1 MKILLVDNGSF
12 EPASTLALRILAGK
26 LSDRIG
32 QQICPVSLLH
42 SDKVLAEKLHGEPA
56 DIFET
61 FLRRDAARGEM
72 NFQVLPLFFGPS
84 RAITEYLPAVVEKL
98 RKEFPSL
105 RVAVA
110 STLYQADD
118 KRLAE
123 ILEEN
128 VRAKL
133 TLEFS
138 SGEPVRVALVDHGS
152 PVAAV
157 TAVRDAV
164 AKQLALALGDTVS
177 AVTPCSMER
186 RPGVEYDFNE
196 PLLEKLLTRV
206 GWNAGP
212 VIVAQLFLMPGRHAG
227 PTGDIATIC
236 QRAESSSPKLSTIRT
251 EVLGAH
257 PGLIEILRDRYLG
270 LVSA

>member
-133 TLEFS
+133 TSEFS

-157 TAVRDAV
+157 TAVRDAL

-227 PTGDIATIC
+227 PNGDIATIC
-236 QRAESSSPKLSTIRT
+236 ETAATCNTSLRIVST
-251 EVLGAH
+251 EVLSRNSKLLSLLA
-257 PGLIEILRDRYLG
+257 DR
-270 LVSA
+270 SSIA